1 MIRNQVNYFMSLQA
15 TGKSLNILED
25 HYNNKKLVQLSDS
38 EMREANKK
46 LFKLNDTMVPVSQ
59 VRSTSLEEIDK
70 LKIDEVE

>member
-1 MIRNQVNYFMSLQA
+1 MIRNQVNYFMSLHA

-25 HYNNKKLVQLSDS
+25 HHNNKKLVQLSDS

-46 LFKLNDTMVPVSQ
+46 LFKLNEITVPASQ

>member
-38 EMREANKK
+38 EMREANEK